1 VNPEYSDYTMAS
13 IWLFHDA
20 FLSFGLY
27 RNFSNDHL
35 SARDINSY
43 VEQYKKAID
52 TKSNPEGYIDFRKA
66 RVYGYFSKIPA
77 VSAFNPYYLFKQIKA
92 TPREFLAIVL
102 HEIGHLFVGFEFHHR
117 LQTTNIALYNAMQA
131 ITKKDYK
138 LVKYI
143 LANDFNITDLEDK
156 MLDNK
161 DVRFDLVG
169 ELSAKVAS
177 NITSELLDM
186 YHDYTSVESGADDFA
201 CRFMLQK
208 ELASVIY
215 KINDNVDRFLNPVG
229 FKYSIV
235 AQILGFISSLFL
247 LGLVVVVEPIAGSI
261 FAACVA
267 TISTLIALDESK
279 YDTEYDRLT
288 RMALNL
294 VNSIKSDKLPRE
306 LIKEQI
312 NNYDIILKL
321 SNKLKEMPHTRDT
334 FYTEYVVRKL
344 PFVRKSFDYKH
355 TQQVI
360 EELINNPIF
369 ISAKKLE
376 LA

>member
-1 VNPEYSDYTMAS
+1 
-13 IWLFHDA
+13 
-20 FLSFGLY
+20 
-27 RNFSNDHL
+27 
-35 SARDINSY
+35 
-43 VEQYKKAID
+43 
-52 TKSNPEGYIDFRKA
+52 
-66 RVYGYFSKIPA
+66 
-77 VSAFNPYYLFKQIKA
+77 
-92 TPREFLAIVL
+92 
-102 HEIGHLFVGFEFHHR
+102 
-117 LQTTNIALYNAMQA
+117 MQA

-261 FAACVA
+261 FAACMA

-288 RMALNL
+288 RM
-294 VNSIKSDKLPRE
+294 
-306 LIKEQI
+306 
-312 NNYDIILKL
+312 
-321 SNKLKEMPHTRDT
+321 H
-334 FYTEYVVRKL
+334 
-344 PFVRKSFDYKH
+344 
-355 TQQVI
+355 
-360 EELINNPIF
+360 
-369 ISAKKLE
+369 
-376 LA
+376 